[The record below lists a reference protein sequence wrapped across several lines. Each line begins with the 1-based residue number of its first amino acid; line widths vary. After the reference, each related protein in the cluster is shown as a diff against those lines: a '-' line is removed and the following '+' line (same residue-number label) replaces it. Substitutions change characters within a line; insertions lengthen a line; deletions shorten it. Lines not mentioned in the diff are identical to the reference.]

1 MASAQRQAPMGA
13 TLGRGGLRG
22 AAVILNPKG
31 STLELSG
38 VLTHTQSLTCSLTY
52 TLTHTRTH
60 TNTPGLATASEFP
73 IWGYHILASRKDDGG
88 GGGGGCTRGHNHIVK
103 ISYYYNKAII
113 MGGAVARRQRWPRRE
128 D

>member
-60 TNTPGLATASEFP
+60 TNTPGLPPPPSSPLGVITSLPAVRMTAGE
-73 IWGYHILASRKDDGG
+73 GE
-88 GGGGGCTRGHNHIVK
+88 
-103 ISYYYNKAII
+103 
-113 MGGAVARRQRWPRRE
+113 GGAPEVIII
-128 D
+128 